1 MKKRWSVEIARD
13 IIALGSIP
21 FYIIVIIRA
30 IIGKFSPFVNQ
41 LVVAF
46 GILILLSLIV
56 KQADHH
62 IARGFILFA
71 FISAYYESITFTIFS
86 LILWSCMIYSSRILK
101 RNPKRIFRGVILG
114 VVTAAIAYAI
124 TMNYNPI
131 AIPDILI

>member
-1 MKKRWSVEIARD
+1 MLLEAF
-13 IIALGSIP
+13 L
-21 FYIIVIIRA
+21 FYLIVIIRA
-30 IIGKFSPFVNQ
+30 VIGKFSPFVNQ
-41 LVVAF
+41 LVIALGV
-46 GILILLSLIV
+46 LILLSLV
-56 KQADHH
+56 VRQADQH

-71 FISAYYESITFTIFS
+71 FISAYYKSTTFTIFS

-131 AIPDILI
+131 VIPEIII